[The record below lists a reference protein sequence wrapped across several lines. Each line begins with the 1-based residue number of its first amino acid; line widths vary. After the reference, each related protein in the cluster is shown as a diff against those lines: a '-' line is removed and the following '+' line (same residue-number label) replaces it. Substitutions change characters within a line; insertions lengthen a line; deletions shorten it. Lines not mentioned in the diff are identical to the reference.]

1 MQMPTTIQ
9 IEKDTLNKLKTF
21 KEYGRESYN
30 EVINKLMKLK
40 EMHELKLTEQA
51 NRDIDEAR
59 KEKGIPL
66 SEAIKQLGVKI
77 DL

>member
-1 MQMPTTIQ
+1 MPTTIQ

-21 KEYGRESYN
+21 KEYKRESYN

-40 EMHELKLTEQA
+40 EMSELKLTEQTKK
-51 NRDIDEAR
+51 DINEAR

-66 SEAIKQLGVKI
+66 SEAIKELGVKI